1 MVINIKNIKS
11 NRGVSI
17 TDVVIALIILTI
29 FTGVIGNL
37 IYQIAYNNA
46 ALRVNAIAVDYA
58 VKEAEYID
66 KIAYEDV
73 QTSNEKITQI
83 NGEDVLD
90 AFTVKLDVE
99 DYKGND
105 ETKQDIIKKV
115 TITVNY
121 NILKDEKSYKIEKL
135 KIKEM

>member
-1 MVINIKNIKS
+1 MKNIKS

-17 TDVVIALIILTI
+17 TDLVIALIILSV
-29 FTGVIGNL
+29 FAGVIGNL
-37 IYQIAYNNA
+37 LYQLAYNNA
-46 ALRVNAIAVDYA
+46 SLRMSAIAADYA

-73 QTSNEKITQI
+73 QTLNEKITQI
-83 NGEDVLD
+83 NGEDVLE
-90 AFTVKLDVE
+90 AFTIKLYVE
-99 DYKGND
+99 NYNNAD
-105 ETKQDIIKKV
+105 ETKKDIIKKV

>member
-1 MVINIKNIKS
+1 MENIKS

-83 NGEDVLD
+83 NGKDVLD
-90 AFTVKLDVE
+90 AFTVKLEVE

>member
-1 MVINIKNIKS
+1 MKNIKS

>member
-1 MVINIKNIKS
+1 MKNIKS

-17 TDVVIALIILTI
+17 TDLVIALIILSV
-29 FTGVIGNL
+29 FAGVIGNL
-37 IYQIAYNNA
+37 LYQLAYNNA
-46 ALRVNAIAVDYA
+46 SLRMGAIAVDYA

-73 QTSNEKITQI
+73 QTSDEKITQI
-83 NGEDVLD
+83 NGEDVID
-90 AFTVKLDVE
+90 KFTVKLDVE
-99 DYKGND
+99 NYNDAD
-105 ETKQDIIKKV
+105 ETKKDIIKKV

-121 NILKDEKSYKIEKL
+121 NILKEEKSYKIEKL

>member
-1 MVINIKNIKS
+1 MKNIKS

-66 KIAYEDV
+66 KISYEDV

-90 AFTVKLDVE
+90 AFTVNLDVE

>member
-1 MVINIKNIKS
+1 MKNIKS

-46 ALRVNAIAVDYA
+46 ALRVNAIAADYA

-83 NGEDVLD
+83 NGENVLD
-90 AFTVKLDVE
+90 AFTIKLDVE
-99 DYKGND
+99 DYKAND

-121 NILKDEKSYKIEKL
+121 NILKDEKGYKIEKL

>member
-1 MVINIKNIKS
+1 MKNIKS

-115 TITVNY
+115 IITVNY

>member
-1 MVINIKNIKS
+1 MKNIKS

-46 ALRVNAIAVDYA
+46 ALRVNAIVADYA

-73 QTSNEKITQI
+73 QTSNEKITKI

>member
-1 MVINIKNIKS
+1 MKNIKS

-99 DYKGND
+99 AYKGND

>member
-1 MVINIKNIKS
+1 ML
-11 NRGVSI
+11 
-17 TDVVIALIILTI
+17 A
-29 FTGVIGNL
+29 
-37 IYQIAYNNA
+37 
-46 ALRVNAIAVDYA
+46 DYA
-58 VKEAEYID
+58 VKESEYID

-73 QTSNEKITQI
+73 QTSNEKITKI

-135 KIKEM
+135 KI

>member
-1 MVINIKNIKS
+1 MKNIKS

-46 ALRVNAIAVDYA
+46 ALRVNAIAADYA

-73 QTSNEKITQI
+73 QTSNEKITKI

>member
-1 MVINIKNIKS
+1 MKNIKS
-11 NRGVSI
+11 IRGVSI

>member
-1 MVINIKNIKS
+1 MKNIKS

-83 NGEDVLD
+83 NGENVLD
-90 AFTVKLDVE
+90 AFTIKLDVE
-99 DYKGND
+99 DYKAND

>member
-1 MVINIKNIKS
+1 MKNIKS
-11 NRGVSI
+11 NRGFSI

-46 ALRVNAIAVDYA
+46 ALRVNAIAADYA

-83 NGEDVLD
+83 NGENVLD
-90 AFTVKLDVE
+90 AFTIKLDVE
-99 DYKGND
+99 DYKAND

>member
-1 MVINIKNIKS
+1 MKNIKS

-17 TDVVIALIILTI
+17 TDLVIALIILSV
-29 FTGVIGNL
+29 FAGVIGNL
-37 IYQIAYNNA
+37 LYQLAYNNA
-46 ALRVNAIAVDYA
+46 SLRMSAIAADYA

-73 QTSNEKITQI
+73 QTLNEKITQI

-90 AFTVKLDVE
+90 AFTIKLYVE
-99 DYKGND
+99 NYNNAD
-105 ETKQDIIKKV
+105 ETKKDIIKKV

>member
-1 MVINIKNIKS
+1 MKNIKS

-46 ALRVNAIAVDYA
+46 ALRVNAIAADYA

-83 NGEDVLD
+83 NGENVLD
-90 AFTVKLDVE
+90 AFTIKLDVE
-99 DYKGND
+99 DYKAND

>member
-1 MVINIKNIKS
+1 MKNIKS

-17 TDVVIALIILTI
+17 TDLVIALIILSV
-29 FTGVIGNL
+29 FAGVIGNL
-37 IYQIAYNNA
+37 LYQLAYNNA
-46 ALRVNAIAVDYA
+46 SLRMSAIAVDYA

-73 QTSNEKITQI
+73 QTSDEKITQI
-83 NGEDVLD
+83 NGEDVID
-90 AFTVKLDVE
+90 KFTVKLDVE
-99 DYKGND
+99 NYNEAD
-105 ETKQDIIKKV
+105 EAKKDIIKKV

-121 NILKDEKSYKIEKL
+121 NIVKEEKSYKIEKL

>member
-1 MVINIKNIKS
+1 MKNIKS

-46 ALRVNAIAVDYA
+46 ALRVNAIAADYA

-83 NGEDVLD
+83 NGENVLD
-90 AFTVKLDVE
+90 AFTIKLDVE

>member
-1 MVINIKNIKS
+1 MKNIKS

-121 NILKDEKSYKIEKL
+121 NILKDEKRYKIEKL

>member
-1 MVINIKNIKS
+1 MKNIKS

-46 ALRVNAIAVDYA
+46 ALRVNAIAADYA

-83 NGEDVLD
+83 NGENVLD
-90 AFTVKLDVE
+90 AFIIKLDVE
-99 DYKGND
+99 DYKAND

>member
-1 MVINIKNIKS
+1 MKNIKS

-99 DYKGND
+99 DYKGKD

>member
-1 MVINIKNIKS
+1 MKNIKS

-46 ALRVNAIAVDYA
+46 ALRVNAIAADYA

-99 DYKGND
+99 DYKAND

>member
-1 MVINIKNIKS
+1 MKNIKS

-46 ALRVNAIAVDYA
+46 ALRVNAIAADYA
-58 VKEAEYID
+58 VIEAEYID

-83 NGEDVLD
+83 NGENVLD
-90 AFTVKLDVE
+90 AFTIKLDVE
-99 DYKGND
+99 DYKAND

>member
-1 MVINIKNIKS
+1 MKNIKS

-46 ALRVNAIAVDYA
+46 ALRVNAIAADYA
-58 VKEAEYID
+58 VKESEYID

-73 QTSNEKITQI
+73 QTSNEKITKI

>member
-1 MVINIKNIKS
+1 MKNIKS

-46 ALRVNAIAVDYA
+46 ALRVNAIVVDYA

>member
-1 MVINIKNIKS
+1 MKNIKS

-115 TITVNY
+115 TITFNY

>member
-1 MVINIKNIKS
+1 MKNIKS

-46 ALRVNAIAVDYA
+46 ALRVNAIAADYA

-83 NGEDVLD
+83 NGENVLD
-90 AFTVKLDVE
+90 AFTIKLDVE
-99 DYKGND
+99 DYKTND

>member
-1 MVINIKNIKS
+1 MKNIKS

-115 TITVNY
+115 TIKVNY

>member
-1 MVINIKNIKS
+1 MKNIKS

-135 KIKEM
+135 KIKEI

>member
-1 MVINIKNIKS
+1 MKNIKS

-17 TDVVIALIILTI
+17 TDLVIALIILSV
-29 FTGVIGNL
+29 FAGGIGNL
-37 IYQIAYNNA
+37 LYQLAYNNA
-46 ALRVNAIAVDYA
+46 SLRMSAIAADYA

-73 QTSNEKITQI
+73 QTLNEKITQI

-90 AFTVKLDVE
+90 AFTIKLYVE
-99 DYKGND
+99 NYNNAD
-105 ETKQDIIKKV
+105 ETKKDIIKKV

>member
-1 MVINIKNIKS
+1 MKNIKS

-46 ALRVNAIAVDYA
+46 ALRVNAIAADYA

-83 NGEDVLD
+83 NGENVLD
-90 AFTVKLDVE
+90 AFTIKLDVE
-99 DYKGND
+99 DYKAND
-105 ETKQDIIKKV
+105 VTKQDIIKKV

>member
-1 MVINIKNIKS
+1 MKNIKS

-73 QTSNEKITQI
+73 QNSNEKITQI